1 MTGFR
6 VDRIG
11 SLAARARLLGAV
23 NSVRK
28 RQTLAVRRAALLTER
43 EIKKGLRS
51 GKPGGKRLKKLSPIT
66 RLLRA
71 GSKPLIDQGDLLN
84 SITVTVD
91 ENRAAAFVG
100 VLRTAK
106 GADGTSMINVA
117 LAHEFGTKPF
127 TIIVTPKIR
136 AFFWALHFMS
146 NGVIKP
152 IGIRVPRILHPGVP
166 KRPFFRP
173 TIEKIRPKLQG
184 VLIVT
189 MSENGGPF

>member
-23 NSVRK
+23 KSVRK

-51 GKPGGKRLKKLSPIT
+51 GRPGGKRFKKLSPIT
-66 RLLRA
+66 RLLRE
-71 GSKPLIDQGDLLN
+71 GSKPLIDQADLLN

-100 VLRTAK
+100 VHRSAR
-106 GADGTSMINVA
+106 GADGTSMVNVA

-127 TIIVTPKIR
+127 TMIVTPKIR
-136 AFFWALHFMS
+136 SFFWALFFLS
-146 NGVIKP
+146 NGAIKP
-152 IGIRVPRILHPGVP
+152 IGNRTPRILHPGVP
-166 KRPFFRP
+166 ARPFFRP
-173 TIEKIRPKLQG
+173 TIEKIRPKLEG
-184 VLIVT
+184 VLFVT
-189 MSENGGPF
+189 MGEDGGPF